1 MMRALRCLHAGR
13 LSFGITPLRIM
24 WRYGL
29 PLAVVWLSLFV
40 RPVFAADEKI
50 FCSEEWQKKGLMAAF
65 MDPDQTTL
73 ITTIRLSRE
82 QRDRRVVSIPPVP
95 SACLAAPGQ
104 LAAKDEA
111 IPALK
116 KTARKYRPRSC
127 PIGCRCAGTTRG
139 KGRGN
144 PGTGKSAPEY

>member
-40 RPVFAADEKI
+40 GPVFAADEKI

-73 ITTIRLSRE
+73 IATIHLLLSRD
-82 QRDRRVVSIPPVP
+82 QWNRRVASFTPVP
-95 SACLAAPGQ
+95 SA
-104 LAAKDEA
+104 
-111 IPALK
+111 
-116 KTARKYRPRSC
+116 
-127 PIGCRCAGTTRG
+127 
-139 KGRGN
+139 
-144 PGTGKSAPEY
+144 

>member
-40 RPVFAADEKI
+40 GPVFAADEKI

-73 ITTIRLSRE
+73 ITTIHLPRE
-82 QRDRRVVSIPPVP
+82 QWGRSVVSIPPVP
-95 SACLAAPGQ
+95 SACLAALGQ
-104 LAAKDEA
+104 LGAKEA
-111 IPALK
+111 IPALEK
-116 KTARKYRPRSC
+116 LRF
-127 PIGCRCAGTTRG
+127 CRI
-139 KGRGN
+139 KQI
-144 PGTGKSAPEY
+144 SAN